1 MNRRASTGTHLSI
14 GYYSPSWP
22 IGASPNGV
30 VNYVGFLS
38 EQLKAMGH
46 HTTILTETVAE
57 GDHDSGVYNLQ
68 EVRTSIARNPVNRIM
83 YGLWR
88 KLAVHPANRHLYRRT
103 LVTTFH
109 RAIAEHG
116 LDIFEMEETYGW
128 ARWLRQTSPIPICI
142 RLHGP
147 WFLNGRALGV
157 PEDEGFRR
165 RVEEEGRA
173 IRDADLIT
181 APSRDVLEQTRA
193 FYGLALD
200 HAEVIPVPAPRTTEH
215 WHLSDADP
223 KLVLFIGRFDR
234 HKGGDLIIDA
244 FARVLEQVPDAHL
257 WFVGPDHGYIDAD
270 GRTWHIEEYL
280 RDRIPGALESKQ
292 VEWLGHQPFSA
303 LAALRC
309 KAMVSVVCSRY
320 ETFSFVTLETIALG
334 CPLVAARAGGIPE
347 IIDGHSNGLL
357 HRASDS
363 EDLAT
368 QIIALLNDPER
379 AVQLGKQAVI
389 DSKQRF
395 SRELVAERALNCYGK
410 AIERSRS
417 RK

>member
-1 MNRRASTGTHLSI
+1 MSPFDRLSSPLSI
-14 GYYSPSWP
+14 GYYSHSWP

-30 VNYVGFLS
+30 LTQVGVLS

-46 HTTILTETVAE
+46 STTILAETVAE
-57 GDHDSGVYNLQ
+57 GDHDPGVYNLQ
-68 EVRTSIARNPVNRIM
+68 EIRTTIARNPVNRIM

-88 KLAVHPANRHLYRRT
+88 KLAVHPANRHLYRRA

-109 RAIAEHG
+109 RAIAEHD

-128 ARWLRQTSPIPICI
+128 ARWLRQTSPIPICV

-193 FYGLALD
+193 FYGLALQD
-200 HAEVIPVPAPRTTEH
+200 AEVIPCPAPRITEH
-215 WHLSDADP
+215 WLLNDADP
-223 KLVLFIGRFDR
+223 KRILFVGRFDR

-244 FARVLEQVPDAHL
+244 FGKVLAQIPDARL
-257 WFVGPDHGYIDAD
+257 WFVGPDMGYIDAN

-280 RDRIPGALESKQ
+280 RDRIPGALELKQ
-292 VEWLGHQPFSA
+292 VEWLGAQPFSA
-303 LAALRC
+303 LASLRC
-309 KAMVSVVCSRY
+309 KALVSVVCSRY
-320 ETFSFVTLETIALG
+320 ETFSFVVLETIALG
-334 CPLVAARAGGIPE
+334 CPLVAARVGGIPE

-363 EDLAT
+363 EDLAA

-379 AVQLGKQAVI
+379 AAKLGKHAAI

-410 AIERSRS
+410 AIERNRL

>member
-1 MNRRASTGTHLSI
+1 MT
-14 GYYSPSWP
+14 
-22 IGASPNGV
+22 
-30 VNYVGFLS
+30 
-38 EQLKAMGH
+38 
-46 HTTILTETVAE
+46 
-57 GDHDSGVYNLQ
+57 
-68 EVRTSIARNPVNRIM
+68 
-83 YGLWR
+83 
-88 KLAVHPANRHLYRRT
+88 AV
-103 LVTTFH
+103 H
-109 RAIAEHG
+109 RAIAEHN
-116 LDIFEMEETYGW
+116 LDIFEMEETFGW

-157 PEDEGFRR
+157 PEDEGFRH

-193 FYGLALD
+193 FYGLALQD
-200 HAEVIPVPAPRTTEH
+200 AEVIPCPAPRITRH
-215 WHLSDADP
+215 WRLSDADP
-223 KLVLFIGRFDR
+223 KRILFVGRFDR

-244 FARVLEQVPDAHL
+244 FGKILAQIPDARL
-257 WFVGPDHGYIDAD
+257 WFVGPDRGYIDAN

-280 RDRIPGALESKQ
+280 RERIPGALELKQ
-292 VEWLGHQPFSA
+292 VEWLGAQPFSA
-303 LAALRC
+303 LASLRC

-320 ETFSFVTLETIALG
+320 ETFSFVVLETIALG
-334 CPLVAARAGGIPE
+334 CPLVAARVGGIPE
-347 IIDGHSNGLL
+347 IIDGYSNGLL

-363 EDLAT
+363 EDLAA

-379 AVQLGKQAVI
+379 AAKLGKHAAI

-410 AIERSRS
+410 AIERNRL

>member
-1 MNRRASTGTHLSI
+1 MH
-14 GYYSPSWP
+14 PSWP

-46 HTTILTETVAE
+46 STTILAETVAE
-57 GDHDSGVYNLQ
+57 GDHDPGVYNLQ

-88 KLAVHPANRHLYRRT
+88 KLAVHPANRHLYRRA

-116 LDIFEMEETYGW
+116 LDIFEMEETFGW

-200 HAEVIPVPAPRTTEH
+200 DAEVIPVPAPRMTEH

-223 KLVLFIGRFDR
+223 KRILFVGRFDR

-244 FARVLEQVPDAHL
+244 FGKILAQIPDARL
-257 WFVGPDHGYIDAD
+257 WFVGPDRGYIDAN

-280 RDRIPGALESKQ
+280 RDRLPGALESKQ
-292 VEWLGHQPFSA
+292 RGVARG
-303 LAALRC
+303 AALFR
-309 KAMVSVVCSRY
+309 
-320 ETFSFVTLETIALG
+320 LG
-334 CPLVAARAGGIPE
+334 P
-347 IIDGHSNGLL
+347 
-357 HRASDS
+357 AS
-363 EDLAT
+363 T
-368 QIIALLNDPER
+368 
-379 AVQLGKQAVI
+379 
-389 DSKQRF
+389 
-395 SRELVAERALNCYGK
+395 
-410 AIERSRS
+410 
-417 RK
+417 